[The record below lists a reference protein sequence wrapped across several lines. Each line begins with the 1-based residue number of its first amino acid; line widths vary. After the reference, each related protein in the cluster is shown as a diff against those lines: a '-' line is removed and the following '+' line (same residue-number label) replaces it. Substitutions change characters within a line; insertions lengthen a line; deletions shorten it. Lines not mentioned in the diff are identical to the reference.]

1 MAIVSLEVGRNR
13 CNVRF
18 GLVLVKKCL
27 QIFSRTLSVRGVG
40 VRGEVG
46 QL

>member
-1 MAIVSLEVGRNR
+1 MGRKR

-18 GLVLVKKCL
+18 VVVLVKKCL
-27 QIFSRTLSVRGVG
+27 QIFTRTLSVRGVGVRGVG